1 MKADRQCPSKD
12 FTHLDYLIPSRYLLI
27 WLLGSRVNWLGC
39 GTESPDCL
47 SLTLI
52 HGGSHSGV
60 NIFQFQLLGCIEY
73 IKSLVSVD
81 IVVLCQSGSESWKF
95 GADISSVSMIIIII
109 IIFLF
114 VSPSSEQ
121 ILKGYCLKCQLY
133 FLFMVAI
140 WPL

>member
-12 FTHLDYLIPSRYLLI
+12 FTHLDYLIPSRCLLI

-39 GTESPDCL
+39 GTESPDC
-47 SLTLI
+47 SSVTLI
-52 HGGSHSGV
+52 HGGSYSGV
-60 NIFQFQLLGCIEY
+60 NIFQFQLLDCIEY

-109 IIFLF
+109 IFLF

-121 ILKGYCLKCQLY
+121 GYCLKCQLC

>member
-1 MKADRQCPSKD
+1 MKADHQGPSED
-12 FTHLDYLIPSRYLLI
+12 FTRLDCLIPSRYLLI
-27 WLLGSRVNWLGC
+27 WLLGNRVNWLGC
-39 GTESPDCL
+39 GTESPDC
-47 SLTLI
+47 SSVTLI
-52 HGGSHSGV
+52 HGGSYYGV
-60 NIFQFQLLGCIEY
+60 NIFQFHLLSYIEY

-109 IIFLF
+109 IFLF

-121 ILKGYCLKCQLY
+121 GYCLKCQLC